1 MSFGVAL
8 QGMGFFLSLMYQ
20 ASILSRLHNDGF
32 PLPRERPSLFMASL
46 PPALTAWA
54 SVALAQ
60 QALRHF
66 PTPATAPG
74 GDPGLIVGGVALY
87 YVGITFGLMF
97 WGLALWWF
105 LIAAGGCLGGILGMR
120 GGGACLE
127 GFMVVFAHG
136 KFSAEVS
143 WIGDADDDDSDVLL
157 VQQ

>member
-8 QGMGFFLSLMYQ
+8 QGMGFFLSLLYQ

-87 YVGITFGLMF
+87 YVGVTFGLMF

-105 LIAAGGCLGGILGMR
+105 LIAALGCLGGITAMR
-120 GGGACLE
+120 SGVECLA

-136 KFSAEVS
+136 KSSVKFSQ
-143 WIGDADDDDSDVLL
+143 IGSADGWL
-157 VQQ
+157 